1 MSSLKVK
8 LGILAAGLMLSGCM
22 QATTYEATN
31 QTNFKPR
38 DKELLAKIRYTNAPV
53 AEPFR
58 RAIVDYHRKE
68 APGSIVVDSDNHYLY
83 YVLNDGKAIRYGI
96 TVGEEAMAWS
106 GIAKIGSMTEW
117 PPWHPTKSE
126 IERLGVPTFV
136 APGPDN
142 PMGSRALYLYSGGK
156 DTLFRIHGTNQP
168 EYIGASISSGCI
180 RMTNEDVIDL
190 YNRVKMGTIVVVLE
204 PHHGDSPF
212 NSQMALQGGGSG
224 SSRCSNRPRSVHDEI
239 KSAGFTGAFLLAA
252 WSASA
257 GRSGVRLGASDLA
270 ASDFVGIGFGGDLAR
285 RGFIRP
291 LGRQQRRDRRQ
302 RVPHVPLADLVIV
315 VPLHQIEMDVV
326 LVIPVRARPQHR
338 GEPRAHRMQHALAQ
352 LARHRAVGER
362 DRLAVGELHAANV
375 ERVGAAVFGQ
385 SGADH
390 AVAAAAFERVE
401 IVEIADD
408 AAEACRQRR
417 HVGADPVRD
426 RGGHRA
432 AQDRRGLDRD
442 PVLVRQHHG
451 LQPDQILAA
460 ATAGAMDVGNAGGD
474 RDLF

>member
-8 LGILAAGLMLSGCM
+8 FGILAAGLMLSGCM

-38 DKELLAKIRYTNAPV
+38 DKEYLAKIRYTNVPV

-58 RAIVDYHRKE
+58 RAIVEYHRKE

-190 YNRVKMGTIVVVLE
+190 YNRVKLGSIVVVLE

-212 NSQMALQGGGSG
+212 NSQMALQGGGSFG
-224 SSRCSNRPRSVHDEI
+224 SV
-239 KSAGFTGAFLLAA
+239 
-252 WSASA
+252 
-257 GRSGVRLGASDLA
+257 
-270 ASDFVGIGFGGDLAR
+270 
-285 RGFIRP
+285 
-291 LGRQQRRDRRQ
+291 
-302 RVPHVPLADLVIV
+302 
-315 VPLHQIEMDVV
+315 
-326 LVIPVRARPQHR
+326 
-338 GEPRAHRMQHALAQ
+338 MQY
-352 LARHRAVGER
+352 G
-362 DRLAVGELHAANV
+362 
-375 ERVGAAVFGQ
+375 
-385 SGADH
+385 
-390 AVAAAAFERVE
+390 
-401 IVEIADD
+401 
-408 AAEACRQRR
+408 
-417 HVGADPVRD
+417 
-426 RGGHRA
+426 
-432 AQDRRGLDRD
+432 
-442 PVLVRQHHG
+442 
-451 LQPDQILAA
+451 
-460 ATAGAMDVGNAGGD
+460 
-474 RDLF
+474 